1 MYIINQAWL
10 NRGAE
15 GPPPNNSESKNIFRQ
30 TLGKNPLGL
39 VFIINCHDESVMM
52 NLSSKEGKL
61 VLKIFRGMSMTSYPL
76 ERSVTQC

>member
-30 TLGKNPLGL
+30 TMGKIYL
-39 VFIINCHDESVMM
+39 VLYLSSIVMM

-61 VLKIFRGMSMTSYPL
+61 VLKMFRGMSMTSYSL